1 MLSGEN
7 THLFTSRPMR
17 YTELISDPLVGAPG
31 AYDGWAGHVR
41 LRHVAEREQGHHARC
56 RSVRSQHPAQ
66 YKARQQRGSDRH
78 CSLNVLGAMLSR
90 MDARQH
96 DDLIFTI
103 SQAILDARYAPPK
116 RRRSA
121 WGEGYNEDLEQ
132 ARRVA
137 AAIVE
142 ALRRSGFQI
151 SRKPPAPHHSTPK
164 GP

>member
-1 MLSGEN
+1 
-7 THLFTSRPMR
+7 
-17 YTELISDPLVGAPG
+17 
-31 AYDGWAGHVR
+31 
-41 LRHVAEREQGHHARC
+41 
-56 RSVRSQHPAQ
+56 
-66 YKARQQRGSDRH
+66 
-78 CSLNVLGAMLSR
+78 MLSR

-121 WGEGYNEDLEQ
+121 WGEGFKEDQEQ

-137 AAIVE
+137 AVIVE

>member
-1 MLSGEN
+1 M
-7 THLFTSRPMR
+7 P
-17 YTELISDPLVGAPG
+17 
-31 AYDGWAGHVR
+31 
-41 LRHVAEREQGHHARC
+41 
-56 RSVRSQHPAQ
+56 
-66 YKARQQRGSDRH
+66 
-78 CSLNVLGAMLSR
+78 LGASTSTLFAKCSRLYALR

-96 DDLIFTI
+96 EDLIFII